1 MFGGFVLKKRKKK
14 DLNTIYHF
22 LLLMK
27 RGYLY
32 LLVFLGLFL
41 AACSSAGTVD
51 TGDSDATAAG
61 TWTESGIWKEF
72 IYIFSLGPF
81 LEGTEALEA
90 FMRAIVGILVF
101 ALFFEAG
108 SRLGF
113 LTRRTAMIVAGV
125 LAIMTA
131 IFLPGTIL
139 AGIGS
144 AYAIAFAA
152 ILILTPVVG
161 GLWVI
166 FGSVGGNPIIPH
178 TRFGHGLRIVILAVL
193 LWILMAVK
201 DHALNLVG
209 M

>member
-14 DLNTIYHF
+14 DLNTICYF
-22 LLLMK
+22 LPSMK

-32 LLVFLGLFL
+32 LLMFLGLFL
-41 AACSSAGTVD
+41 AACTSSEGGEFD
-51 TGDSDATAAG
+51 AAG
-61 TWTESGIWKEF
+61 IWEEF
-72 IYIFSLGPF
+72 VYIFSLGPF
-81 LEGTEALEA
+81 LESTDALGA

-101 ALFFEAG
+101 ALLFEAG

-166 FGSVGGNPIIPH
+166 FGSAGGNPIIPH
-178 TRFGHGLRIVILAVL
+178 TRFGHGLRMVILAVL

-201 DHALNLVG
+201 DHALTLVG

>member
-1 MFGGFVLKKRKKK
+1 MFGGFVLTTKKK
-14 DLNTIYHF
+14 KGLNTIYDF
-22 LLLMK
+22 FPSMK

-41 AACSSAGTVD
+41 VACTSSEGEGFDAA
-51 TGDSDATAAG
+51 
-61 TWTESGIWKEF
+61 EIWDQF

-101 ALFFEAG
+101 ALLFEAG

-125 LAIMTA
+125 LAIITA

-166 FGSVGGNPIIPH
+166 FGSAGGNPIIPH

>member
-1 MFGGFVLKKRKKK
+1 
-14 DLNTIYHF
+14 
-22 LLLMK
+22 MK

-32 LLVFLGLFL
+32 LLMFLGLFL
-41 AACSSAGTVD
+41 AACTSSDGEEFDLA
-51 TGDSDATAAG
+51 S
-61 TWTESGIWKEF
+61 IWDEF
-72 IYIFSLGPF
+72 VYIFSLGPL
-81 LEGTEALEA
+81 LESTDALGA

-101 ALFFEAG
+101 ALLFEAG
-108 SRLGF
+108 NRLGF
-113 LTRRTAMIVAGV
+113 LARRTAMVVAGV

-131 IFLPGTIL
+131 IFLPNAIL

-193 LWILMAVK
+193 LWILIAVK

>member
-1 MFGGFVLKKRKKK
+1 
-14 DLNTIYHF
+14 
-22 LLLMK
+22 MK

-32 LLVFLGLFL
+32 LLIFLGLFL
-41 AACSSAGTVD
+41 AACTSSDGEEF
-51 TGDSDATAAG
+51 DAR
-61 TWTESGIWKEF
+61 GIWEEF
-72 IYIFSLGPF
+72 VYIFSLGP
-81 LEGTEALEA
+81 LLKSTAALGA

-101 ALFFEAG
+101 ALLFEAG

-125 LAIMTA
+125 LAIMTV
-131 IFLPGTIL
+131 IFLPDKIL

-166 FGSVGGNPIIPH
+166 FGTAGGNPIIPH
-178 TRFGHGLRIVILAVL
+178 TRFGHGMRIVILVVL
-193 LWILMAVK
+193 LWILMAVR
-201 DHALNLVG
+201 DHALTLVR